1 MVDENAV
8 RKLREECEA
17 ANKRAE
23 RADRIATRERGRAN
37 DAEAKVREMLAIPEI
52 KDIWDTIQRNK
63 EAFKRQI
70 NLWLAD
76 AAKAISDFA
85 KDYEKSLFSREDESI
100 IGTGIIAEA
109 FMLGLDPTDN
119 DQRNRATESLLGKV
133 NWKGTTPF
141 MSDLAAT
148 RTKQLSEEM
157 SVPREIM
164 EGLLLAAG
172 GMGGVSVGGGGG
184 GSNNELTN
192 WDGTKKKK
200 GRSM

>member
-1 MVDENAV
+1 M
-8 RKLREECEA
+8 
-17 ANKRAE
+17 
-23 RADRIATRERGRAN
+23 
-37 DAEAKVREMLAIPEI
+37 
-52 KDIWDTIQRNK
+52 
-63 EAFKRQI
+63 
-70 NLWLAD
+70 WLAD
-76 AAKAISDFA
+76 ASKAISDFA

-133 NWKGTTPF
+133 DWKGTTPF

-172 GMGGVSVGGGGG
+172 GSVSVGGGGG
-184 GSNNELTN
+184 GSNDDLTN
-192 WDGTKKKK
+192 WDGTKKKDR
-200 GRSM
+200 GRRR

>member
-37 DAEAKVREMLAIPEI
+37 DAEAKVCEMLAIPEI
-52 KDIWDTIQRNK
+52 KEIWDTIRRNK
-63 EAFKRQI
+63 EAFQRQI

-76 AAKAISDFA
+76 ASKAISDFA

-109 FMLGLDPTDN
+109 FMLGLDSTDN

-184 GSNNELTN
+184 SNNELTN
-192 WDGTKKKK
+192 WDGTKKKR